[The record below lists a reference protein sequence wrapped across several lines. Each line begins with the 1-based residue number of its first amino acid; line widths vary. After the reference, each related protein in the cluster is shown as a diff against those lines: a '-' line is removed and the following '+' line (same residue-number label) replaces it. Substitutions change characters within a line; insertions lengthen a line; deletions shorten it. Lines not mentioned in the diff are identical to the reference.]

1 MAEPDNE
8 SRITEGFL
16 SDGSDPA
23 GPSPVGAARSLHR
36 LNQLLKVLAGTL
48 MFLLMALTFVD
59 VVGRYAFNRPI
70 PSASEVIEMTL
81 ALLIFSA
88 LPLVTGARGHI
99 TVSLFDNFMS
109 RMIKQSR
116 DLSVL
121 IGSAGVIGFISFLMW
136 RSGLDM
142 YESNFVSRTLD
153 FPLATIMFA
162 ISVLGA
168 ITLVILLAMIWQHVL
183 GAAIPGDPDRA
194 A

>member
-1 MAEPDNE
+1 MSEPNNE
-8 SRITEGFL
+8 GRITEGFVADTPDGDSL
-16 SDGSDPA
+16 SSGTANKP
-23 GPSPVGAARSLHR
+23 PR
-36 LNQLLKVLAGTL
+36 LNQILKVLAGTL
-48 MFLLMALTFVD
+48 MFLLMALTFID

-70 PSASEVIEMTL
+70 PSASEVIEMNL
-81 ALLIFSA
+81 ALLIFAA
-88 LPLVTGARGHI
+88 LPLVTGEKGHI

-109 RMIKQSR
+109 RVVKNAR
-116 DLSVL
+116 DLMVL

-142 YESNFVSRTLD
+142 YESEFVSRTLD

-168 ITLVILLAMIWQHVL
+168 VTWIVLLAMIWEHL
-183 GAAIPGDPDRA
+183 RTPLRPLDPDSA